1 MSAPHLSTRGMLKE
15 RTVRDRAG
23 TRSGMRTHRPRFL
36 SQHDGHL
43 GEAPSPSA
51 VAIPPD
57 SGVHAVGMDGGV
69 DGGVAEAS
77 GIRARVA
84 VPGTSPVIG
93 PPQKEQGAGMNFV
106 EQVTL
111 IVYGWKNV
119 EPGTL
124 SWVFP
129 SLTAALAAARTMTNA
144 VRWSIV
150 AGSRDA
156 DVDVDEER
164 LHGAVLVEQA
174 S

>member
-1 MSAPHLSTRGMLKE
+1 
-15 RTVRDRAG
+15 
-23 TRSGMRTHRPRFL
+23 
-36 SQHDGHL
+36 
-43 GEAPSPSA
+43 
-51 VAIPPD
+51 
-57 SGVHAVGMDGGV
+57 
-69 DGGVAEAS
+69 
-77 GIRARVA
+77 
-84 VPGTSPVIG
+84 
-93 PPQKEQGAGMNFV
+93 MNFV